1 MKLSM
6 AVASFSLP
14 PCRSVA
20 VGINDAFANG
30 NAVLLYSFSPVLH
43 ETCSLRA
50 PLLHTSPFLF
60 ASLSVSFSYDT
71 EPYFVSAVEWGPHIY
86 FFFREIAMEFNY
98 LEKVKKSLRRK
109 YILLPCW
116 ALSHYLEVHSQHLLK
131 RTGEKCGNLSLEC
144 KHEESCRSSI
154 SLLKT
159 AMTFHLCIC
168 LRAYLMQQVMLLPAV
183 CINLRKTGR
192 FSTDLIYFLPPEQ

>member
-1 MKLSM
+1 MDTVTRLSGPANHIARAPGLNAHTGFRRSQARLPRSSEAQGSHNVLIVCCEIPFHHVMKLSM

-43 ETCSLRA
+43 ETCSRRA
-50 PLLHTSPFLF
+50 LLLHTSPFLF

-109 YILLPCW
+109 YILLPC
-116 ALSHYLEVHSQHLLK
+116 
-131 RTGEKCGNLSLEC
+131 
-144 KHEESCRSSI
+144 
-154 SLLKT
+154 
-159 AMTFHLCIC
+159 
-168 LRAYLMQQVMLLPAV
+168 
-183 CINLRKTGR
+183 
-192 FSTDLIYFLPPEQ
+192 